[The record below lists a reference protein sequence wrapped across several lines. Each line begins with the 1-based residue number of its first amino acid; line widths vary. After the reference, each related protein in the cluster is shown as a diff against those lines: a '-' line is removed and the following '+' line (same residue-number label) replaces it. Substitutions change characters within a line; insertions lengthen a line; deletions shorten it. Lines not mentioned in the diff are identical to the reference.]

1 MENEI
6 KIRLAKAD
14 DAESLLKIYSYYV
27 ENTAITFEYKTPTVE
42 EFKKRIQKTL
52 QKYPYYVA
60 ESCKDDR
67 NMILGYA
74 YAGDFKARE
83 AYNWSIE
90 TSIYVHKDFKKNG
103 IGSLLLEKLE
113 STLAEMNITNANA
126 CIAKAEVEDE
136 HLTNASINF
145 HARMGY
151 KMVGEFHKCAYKFG
165 RWYNMVWME
174 KFIGEHSENQKS
186 VNFKNF
192 ATF

>member
-52 QKYPYYVA
+52 KKYPYYVA

-67 NMILGYA
+67 KMILGYA

-136 HLTNASINF
+136 YLTNASINF

-165 RWYNMVWME
+165 RWYNMVSNKE
-174 KFIGEHSENQKS
+174 IPNLYLRFY
-186 VNFKNF
+186 
-192 ATF
+192 